1 MNACDKRFCLR
12 SDCADADFGSL
23 SSYTLVAYVDVA
35 ITGGEVEAGITSD
48 GDVGGASVVQ
58 ERLETFSV
66 LLKPV
71 VLKKAHSR
79 RWPCCFPS
87 GVAIQC
93 LKASRRVA
101 AAHRIVNERIKARSR
116 VIGACSPPPPTNT
129 RACVT
134 HRATGLASKATGK
147 CKTGL

>member
-58 ERLETFSV
+58 ERLETFCRV
-66 LLKPV
+66 IEAGGVEKKRILAVGRV
-71 VLKKAHSR
+71 VS
-79 RWPCCFPS
+79 PS
-87 GVAIQC
+87 GVAIQR
-93 LKASRRVA
+93 LKASGRVA
-101 AAHRIVNERIKARSR
+101 AAHRIVNECIKARSR
-116 VIGACSPPPPTNT
+116 VIGTSGVVRKCATSSS
-129 RACVT
+129 RVVAGSCVVAE
-134 HRATGLASKATGK
+134 R
-147 CKTGL
+147 